1 MGTAEVWVMFGG
13 GGNCH
18 IQQGRKRGLATRP
31 TCLSPSVCEPG
42 ITGSHNPCVPSSACP
57 FSVSWPCHKTAEQ
70 RDHWCC
76 YCFVMGF
83 YYSNLG

>member
-42 ITGSHNPCVPSSACP
+42 ITGSHNPCVLPAPSLSPGLVTKLLSREITGVAI
-57 FSVSWPCHKTAEQ
+57 A
-70 RDHWCC
+70 
-76 YCFVMGF
+76 
-83 YYSNLG
+83 L